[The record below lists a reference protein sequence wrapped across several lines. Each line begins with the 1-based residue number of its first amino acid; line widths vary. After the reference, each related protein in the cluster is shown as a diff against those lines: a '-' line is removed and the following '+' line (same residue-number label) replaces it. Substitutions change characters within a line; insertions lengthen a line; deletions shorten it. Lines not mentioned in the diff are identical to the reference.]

1 MNISKAVDKRVG
13 KKVAKPKAKLPE
25 KTKPAANKKQPAPIV
40 KKGRNKAQKK

>member
-1 MNISKAVDKRVG
+1 MNSSKAVDKRVG
-13 KKVAKPKAKLPE
+13 KMVAKPKSKLPQ